1 MGVKYTKLSEYEELK
16 ETSLQ
21 VCNSENEHF
30 SVLQYKAQGILLYS
44 HERGMYSENTEE
56 QKEQIEVFLRLA
68 RKEGV
73 DLAISPEA
81 SVPWEIAG
89 KILEGNL
96 KPPRKGKIWF
106 LGMEGISLD
115 DFEETLNEWK
125 KKDDIVIINSQ
136 MGNLSKHINAAIY
149 FFITEADK
157 LAIVIQAKIGGM
169 KDISFK
175 HEQNDLSAGKEIFL
189 LDLNGTATAE
199 NVIAGII
206 CADIFHINA
215 TDFCRNFHGKTPL
228 ILHIQMNPKPYYK
241 DMASFRDTFFRDSEI
256 RGSQVITANWGRYTS
271 IRQEG
276 SMAEEKRKG
285 YRRNIC

>member
-21 VCNSENEHF
+21 VCNSEREHI

-56 QKEQIEVFLRLA
+56 QEEQIEAFLKLA
-68 RKEGV
+68 RKESV

-81 SVPWEIAG
+81 SVSWEIAE

-96 KPPRKGKIWF
+96 KPPRKGKLWF

-115 DFEETLNEWK
+115 DFEETLDEWK
-125 KKDDIVIINSQ
+125 KKDNIVIINSQ

-157 LAIVIQAKIGGM
+157 LAVVIQVKIGCG
-169 KDISFK
+169 
-175 HEQNDLSAGKEIFL
+175 
-189 LDLNGTATAE
+189 
-199 NVIAGII
+199 
-206 CADIFHINA
+206 
-215 TDFCRNFHGKTPL
+215 
-228 ILHIQMNPKPYYK
+228 
-241 DMASFRDTFFRDSEI
+241 
-256 RGSQVITANWGRYTS
+256 RGCCLPVRE
-271 IRQEG
+271 R
-276 SMAEEKRKG
+276 
-285 YRRNIC
+285 